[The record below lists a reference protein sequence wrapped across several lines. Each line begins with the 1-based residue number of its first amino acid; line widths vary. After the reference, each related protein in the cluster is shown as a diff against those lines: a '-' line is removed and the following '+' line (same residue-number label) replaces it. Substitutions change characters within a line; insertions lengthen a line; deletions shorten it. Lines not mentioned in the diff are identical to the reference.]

1 MDNNVENDVGE
12 NEGIEGQTAWRPD
25 PLKLKVQSLNIS
37 EDPLTL
43 LIAGTDLLDISQ
55 DPAVLA
61 CGNVVPGEEVL
72 DTTLTFFEL
81 LKLLTPPS
89 KVEYLS
95 GHCLPRLLP
104 PSAPP
109 MIGGVQVTADIKQ
122 EVCPFSNK
130 HFFWN

>member
-37 EDPLTL
+37 EDPSTL

-72 DTTLTFFEL
+72 DTTLTTFETFDSTF
-81 LKLLTPPS
+81 K
-89 KVEYLS
+89 
-95 GHCLPRLLP
+95 G
-104 PSAPP
+104 
-109 MIGGVQVTADIKQ
+109 
-122 EVCPFSNK
+122 
-130 HFFWN
+130 

>member
-1 MDNNVENDVGE
+1 M
-12 NEGIEGQTAWRPD
+12 T
-25 PLKLKVQSLNIS
+25 

-122 EVCPFSNK
+122 EVCPLSN
-130 HFFWN
+130 